1 MKLSRFEKWANKG
14 VMNMGEYSE
23 YAKYM
28 QFSINMLS
36 NFCDNVPTDEIPPY
50 LIFDENVSRETFY
63 YKLYETYQKL
73 RDIRD
78 WGGKHS
84 QDESDFNNIITDGIK
99 ANFKNFDTMKAFFVG
114 KARDWYNTDL
124 QKAIEKRIGI

>member
-1 MKLSRFEKWANKG
+1 
-14 VMNMGEYSE
+14 MNTENL
-23 YAKYM
+23 
-28 QFSINMLS
+28 SINERFSLLMFNYFLPEDFKKRQ
-36 NFCDNVPTDEIPPY
+36 NKAPQ
-50 LIFDENVSRETFY
+50 LRLNVSRETFY

-114 KARDWYNTDL
+114 KAHRCVNPN
-124 QKAIEKRIGI
+124 

>member
-1 MKLSRFEKWANKG
+1 
-14 VMNMGEYSE
+14 MNTENL
-23 YAKYM
+23 
-28 QFSINMLS
+28 SINERFSLLMFNYFLPEDFKKRQ
-36 NFCDNVPTDEIPPY
+36 NKAPQ
-50 LIFDENVSRETFY
+50 LRLNVSRETFY
-63 YKLYETYQKL
+63 SKLYETYQNL
-73 RDIRD
+73 RHIRD

-114 KARDWYNTDL
+114 KARDWYNADL

>member
-1 MKLSRFEKWANKG
+1 
-14 VMNMGEYSE
+14 MNTENL
-23 YAKYM
+23 
-28 QFSINMLS
+28 SINERFSLLMFNYFLPEDFKKRQ
-36 NFCDNVPTDEIPPY
+36 NKAPQ
-50 LIFDENVSRETFY
+50 LRLNVSRETFY

-73 RDIRD
+73 RDIRL
-78 WGGKHS
+78 GGKHT

>member
-1 MKLSRFEKWANKG
+1 
-14 VMNMGEYSE
+14 MNTENL
-23 YAKYM
+23 
-28 QFSINMLS
+28 SINERFSLLMFNYFLPEDFKKRQ
-36 NFCDNVPTDEIPPY
+36 NKAPQ
-50 LIFDENVSRETFY
+50 LRLNVSRETFY
-63 YKLYETYQKL
+63 SKLYETYQKL

-99 ANFKNFDTMKAFFVG
+99 ANFKNFDAMKAFFVG

>member
-1 MKLSRFEKWANKG
+1 
-14 VMNMGEYSE
+14 MNTENL
-23 YAKYM
+23 
-28 QFSINMLS
+28 SINERFSLLMFNYFLPEDFKKRQ
-36 NFCDNVPTDEIPPY
+36 NKAPQ
-50 LIFDENVSRETFY
+50 LRLNVSRETFY
-63 YKLYETYQKL
+63 SKLYETYQNL
-73 RDIRD
+73 RHIR